1 MSAWIKE
8 IPVENADEALSEALR
23 VARLLCLDGRDN
35 LGMAMAHF
43 DEPNCRENPCIV
55 DRPCLRS

>member
-1 MSAWIKE
+1 MSAWTKE
-8 IPVENADEALSEALR
+8 IPVENADEALSEALT

-35 LGMAMAHF
+35 LGMAMAILM
-43 DEPNCRENPCIV
+43 NRIVGKNPCIV